1 MTDPKAKISIAAE
14 DKASPVIRKLVGE
27 MQTIRTGATGLQ
39 SVMGALGLAVGGAF
53 SVVAVAGFARQ
64 VAVGVDRLNDL
75 ADATGASVEKISGLE
90 DLMARTGNDVEEAA
104 DAIIKLNKALNDAE
118 ADPESSAG
126 RAFKALGLDIKELKR
141 LDPVDMFQR
150 VAQAING
157 FADGG
162 EKGRFM
168 VELLGKSTKALAAA
182 IKDAGEAGQIQATM
196 SAKQIEEYERLNK
209 EVAAFNK
216 NMTDLART
224 IAGPVVTAMNDMF
237 RALKAGGGLKG
248 ALDALGE
255 NVGLGKAY
263 YAARNLKILQDE
275 IATLEARA
283 ARPKLLSGDYGVEA
297 ELERKRAELR
307 GLFLRGDKDT
317 RSTDELLRAQEDRG
331 FRPELPDVGGGKG
344 DKAKKT
350 KDISLGDSPVSQA
363 VTDALQAIGQTDVTK
378 VQQINAALDE
388 LFSMRASGLGGG
400 AELDQAIENL
410 RNQLQQLNPAARAA
424 AEQKKRLDDALE
436 VSPDSPFNQM
446 LDDLQALEALL
457 AAGKINVDQ
466 FNAAAEKIKSPI
478 LRAANDA
485 KETSKTIGEE
495 IGLIFSSAAGDA
507 IRQWN
512 GVRDVLKGVLLDLAQ
527 VALKKTVTDP
537 LGKAVGSVVDGLDVG
552 GIIKDIVGGLFG
564 GGRAGGGDVVAGRF
578 YRINENDGPG
588 ELFNVGGRQYL
599 MARQNGRVE
608 PQGVQASAPSGTNH
622 FHFHLPPGSNPDD
635 WRRSSRGVAV
645 DLQRK
650 MRLASG
656 IA

>member
-1 MTDPKAKISIAAE
+1 MTEPKAKIGISAE

-64 VAVGVDRLNDL
+64 MAVGVDRLNDL
-75 ADATGASVEKISGLE
+75 TDATGASVEKMSGLE
-90 DLMARTGNDVEEAA
+90 DLMARTGNDVDEAA
-104 DAIIKLNKALNDAE
+104 DAIIKLNKALNDAQ

-182 IKDAGEAGQIQATM
+182 IKDVGEAGQINATLTSQQA
-196 SAKQIEEYERLNK
+196 QEYERLNK
-209 EVAAFNK
+209 EIAAFNK
-216 NMTDLART
+216 NLLDMSRS
-224 IAGPVVTAMNDMF
+224 IAGPVVTTINQLIDRWTAL
-237 RALKAGGGLKG
+237 RAAGGFFSS
-248 ALDALGE
+248 
-255 NVGLGKAY
+255 VGKEVKA
-263 YAARNLKILQDE
+263 NLL
-275 IATLEARA
+275 
-283 ARPKLLSGDYGVEA
+283 
-297 ELERKRAELR
+297 
-307 GLFLRGDKDT
+307 
-317 RSTDELLRAQEDRG
+317 TDELNNAVFELESVQRRMDFGEQGLERRRDALRTYIRDIQSQLLKATADIKGFANAVDPQEYYSNEGRNY
-331 FRPELPDVGGGKG
+331 PKPTLPDISGKG
-344 DKAKKT
+344 DKGKKT

-363 VTDALQAIGQTDVTK
+363 VTDALQAIGQTDVVK
-378 VQQINAALDE
+378 VQQINAALDQ

-495 IGLIFSSAAGDA
+495 IGLVFSSAAGDA
-507 IRQWN
+507 IRQWT
-512 GVRDVLKGVLLDLAQ
+512 GVRNLLKGVLLDLAQ
-527 VALKKTVTDP
+527 IALKKTVTEP
-537 LGKAVGSVVDGLDVG
+537 LSKEIGKIDFKEIGSSVLQF
-552 GIIKDIVGGLFG
+552 LFG
-564 GGRAGGGDVVAGRF
+564 GGRAGGGSVVAGRF